1 MAEHRKLVRDRIPA
15 IIQANG
21 EIAIPRV
28 LEDGEYTAA
37 LHTKLREES
46 DELRVA
52 PPQEKLEELAD
63 LLEVVR
69 ALAAHS
75 GYSLGEVLTEADAK
89 AASRGGFDA
98 RLWLEETS
106 L

>member
-1 MAEHRKLVRDRIPA
+1 MAEHRKLVRDLVPA

-21 EIAIPRV
+21 EIAITRV
-28 LEDGEYTAA
+28 LEDGEYDAA

-52 PPQEKLEELAD
+52 PPQEKLGELAD

-69 ALAAHS
+69 ALAARS
-75 GYSLGEVLTEADAK
+75 GHTFEEVVAAAESK

-98 RLWLEETS
+98 RIWLEETS